1 MIYSYTYQFWIE
13 ETEFPLK
20 SIKYDINNL
29 QEHKLSERIKL
40 EGVGWLHAVE
50 IATSNFFEPKRIP
63 PPIFFVALTGRP
75 EAIYFAL

>member
-40 EGVGWLHAVE
+40 EGVGM
-50 IATSNFFEPKRIP
+50 PDIP
-63 PPIFFVALTGRP
+63 FNWFTMPNS
-75 EAIYFAL
+75 